1 MPDIDLHALPLDE
14 SSAAAL
20 AKSGLDYRR
29 VSHTAPEFS
38 GFLHAINRGFLTEES
53 TAEQVEDQRGV
64 LGLRRMTGAFD
75 VDSVQ
80 ADVPVGTIDSWT
92 MDLTMSPGRTL
103 PMLAISGV
111 TVAPTHRRRGIAGSM
126 VGGELRMAA
135 AAGFA
140 IAALTV
146 TESTIYGRWGFGPA
160 VYTTDW
166 DIAARRATWIGP
178 RPEGR
183 LDFLERED
191 LPARLAEVHDRARL
205 NQVGEVSGWA
215 GLWERMAGLRVGAE
229 GARKV
234 RAVQYSDA
242 SGSARGVL
250 VYSLAEETEQFAAQT
265 LTIQVL
271 VADGDDAYAA
281 LWRFALEHDLVARVR
296 ATLCSV
302 DEPLRWMIADQR
314 AAQVSVIEHEWL
326 RILDTP
332 RALAARTYARAGVL
346 DLSISD
352 SLGLADGRWRL
363 EVDEAGAARVEVLAE
378 SDAPSGATKVQLDA
392 SALGSLLLGG
402 VKAETLR
409 RAGRITISADA
420 AREFDAIFAP
430 AHPPRLSL
438 WY

>member
-75 VDSVQ
+75 ADSVQ

-205 NQVGEVSGWA
+205 NQVGEVSGWT

-302 DEPLRWMIADQR
+302 DESLRWMIADQR